1 MRKYG
6 KFAVLM
12 VVILGSLLWVALA
25 NVNGSKTYYVSIAEL
40 RGLGTDAFTK
50 RVRVGGDVQANSI
63 VRSGTTV
70 KFNLIPSASLEGAK
84 GTQDVRVL
92 PVVYEGRDPLP
103 DTFKDGAQALAGGK
117 LDSSGV
123 FHAQE
128 VQAKCASKY
137 APKPGIAPDGLQKKI
152 VPASSNTSY
161 RSSL

>member
-6 KFAVLM
+6 KFAILM

-25 NVNGSKTYYVSIAEL
+25 NVNGAKTYYVSIPEL
-40 RGLGTDAFTK
+40 RQLGGEALSK
-50 RVRVGGDVQANSI
+50 RVRVGGDVQAHSI
-63 VRSGTTV
+63 VREGSLV
-70 KFNLIPSASLEGAK
+70 KFNLVASATLPGAK
-84 GTQDVRVL
+84 AGDTTIL

-117 LDSSGV
+117 LDSTGV

-137 APKPGIAPDGLQKKI
+137 APKPGMAPDGLQKQV
-152 VPASSNTSY
+152 VPNSSY